1 MPLPTQTALATSLS
15 DYRLHNPPF
24 WVVWQPALNICS
36 YPTLGNTLHMSLV
49 LALYHIRWTATQV
62 ANNAEFERT
71 REGGGGN
78 GVPMV
83 RGIST

>member
-1 MPLPTQTALATSLS
+1 
-15 DYRLHNPPF
+15 
-24 WVVWQPALNICS
+24 
-36 YPTLGNTLHMSLV
+36 MSLV